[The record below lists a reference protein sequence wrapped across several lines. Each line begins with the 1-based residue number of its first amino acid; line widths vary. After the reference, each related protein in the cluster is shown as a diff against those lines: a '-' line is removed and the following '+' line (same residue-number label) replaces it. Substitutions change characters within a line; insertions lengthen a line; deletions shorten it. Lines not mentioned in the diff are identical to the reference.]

1 MTEQAAEV
9 SVGRFIKRSLIGGIV
24 VLLPLTLVI
33 AFFRWLFRWVGELIQ
48 PFTDALRQ
56 VWDLPD
62 FIGHAIVIGII
73 VMLCFTAG
81 YVVSTRIG
89 GWLWAQVDS
98 MVGERIPGYKA
109 LKDLV
114 AQVFGHGGGALRG
127 EVCLVKVMGRD
138 IDITVT
144 GMVTARHADGRY
156 TVFVPC
162 GPNPT
167 TGFIYH
173 VAAELV
179 ELRPDIRVDAMMKTV
194 IACGVGATDVLKARG
209 GASAG

>member
-1 MTEQAAEV
+1 MTEQTAEAG
-9 SVGRFIKRSLIGGIV
+9 VGRFIKRSLIGGIV

-33 AFFRWLFRWVGELIQ
+33 AFFRWMFTWVTEIIQ
-48 PFTDALRQ
+48 PFTDILRQ

-62 FIGHAIVIGII
+62 FIGHLIVIGII

-81 YVVSTRIG
+81 YVVSTRVG
-89 GWLWAQVDS
+89 GWLWAQVDGT
-98 MVGERIPGYKA
+98 VGERIPGYKA

-138 IDITVT
+138 VDITVT
-144 GMVTARHADGRY
+144 GLVTARHPDGRC

-173 VAAELV
+173 VSSELV

-194 IACGVGATDVLKARG
+194 IACGVGAAEVIRPRRA
-209 GASAG
+209 